1 MSIVPLRFHPRPAQV
16 LLGAALFTL
25 SIAAPAA
32 LVTVDFTDRVGHGAT
47 SFSKTAGDVTL
58 SFFSNDPANAF
69 FDVGGNGL
77 SLNPSVMQ
85 SFDVSF
91 DRDVDLASWT
101 GSFNGPPPP
110 SPQPGFTISGP
121 GISSANTMST
131 AGDFSGQPL
140 ALSANQTYQFTLTG
154 AGSLSF
160 ATWDFEPGEA
170 AVPIPATPLLLAA
183 GLAGLMG
190 SRRSRS
196 RR

>member
-1 MSIVPLRFHPRPAQV
+1 MSILPLRFHPRPAQV
-16 LLGAALFTL
+16 LLGTALFTL

-32 LVTVDFTDRVGHGAT
+32 LITVDFTDRVGNGTT

-58 SFFSNDPANAF
+58 SFFSNDPVDEF

-101 GSFNGPPPP
+101 GSFNGPPSPP
-110 SPQPGFTISGP
+110 VGFTISGA
-121 GISSANTMST
+121 GVSSANTMST

-140 ALSANQTYQFTLTG
+140 AIQANQTYRFALTG
-154 AGSLSF
+154 AGELAF
-160 ATWDFEPGEA
+160 ATWSFEPGET
-170 AVPIPATPLLLAA
+170 AVPIPATPLLLGAV
-183 GLAGLMG
+183 LAGLVG

>member
-16 LLGAALFTL
+16 LLGTALFSL

-32 LVTVDFTDRVGHGAT
+32 LVTVDFTDRVGNGTT

-58 SFFSNDPANAF
+58 SFFSNDPVDDS

-101 GSFNGPPPP
+101 GSFNGPPLP

-121 GISSANTMST
+121 GVSSANTMST

-140 ALSANQTYQFTLTG
+140 AIQANQTYRIALTG
-154 AGSLSF
+154 AGELAF
-160 ATWDFEPGEA
+160 ATWSFEPGET

-183 GLAGLMG
+183 GLAGLVG

>member
-25 SIAAPAA
+25 SIASPAA
-32 LVTVDFTDRVGHGAT
+32 LVTVDFTDRVGHGTT

-58 SFFSNDPANAF
+58 SFFSNGPANEF
-69 FDVGGNGL
+69 FDVGGYGL
-77 SLNPSVMQ
+77 ALNPSAME

-101 GSFNGPPPP
+101 GSFNGPPG
-110 SPQPGFTISGP
+110 SPVGFTISGP
-121 GISSANTMST
+121 GVSSANTMST

-140 ALSANQTYQFTLTG
+140 AIQANQTYQFALTG
-154 AGSLSF
+154 IGDLAF
-160 ATWDFEPGEA
+160 ATWSFEPGET
-170 AVPIPATPLLLAA
+170 AVPIPATLLLLAA
-183 GLAGLMG
+183 GLAGLVG